1 MGTSCCFHIPDY
13 SDNIT
18 NIIAHMRMAV
28 KEPERTHKVW
38 AEWLTGLW
46 GGWGYWLCNTV
57 LPIVAVGFLLLLCL
71 PCIFQFISSSV
82 QRLVKSSV
90 SHQMV
95 NLNVYNED
103 IIMDLSREKTA
114 DEETTSS
121 GSYSEMC

>member
-1 MGTSCCFHIPDY
+1 M
-13 SDNIT
+13 
-18 NIIAHMRMAV
+18 
-28 KEPERTHKVW
+28 
-38 AEWLTGLW
+38 
-46 GGWGYWLCNTV
+46 

-103 IIMDLSREKTA
+103 INMDLSREKTA

>member
-1 MGTSCCFHIPDY
+1 M
-13 SDNIT
+13 
-18 NIIAHMRMAV
+18 
-28 KEPERTHKVW
+28 
-38 AEWLTGLW
+38 
-46 GGWGYWLCNTV
+46 

-95 NLNVYNED
+95 KLNVYNGD
-103 IIMDLSREKTA
+103 IIMDLSREKTV
-114 DEETTSS
+114 DEETNSS